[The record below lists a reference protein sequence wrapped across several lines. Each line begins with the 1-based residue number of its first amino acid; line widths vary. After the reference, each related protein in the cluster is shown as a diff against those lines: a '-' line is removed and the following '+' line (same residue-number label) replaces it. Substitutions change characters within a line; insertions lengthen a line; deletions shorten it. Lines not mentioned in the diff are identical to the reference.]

1 MEFPSTGGI
10 LNSWVIRTAKLLRYV
25 NNFDYFV
32 AAAEGLFVLF
42 LFYFT
47 IEEFLDVNIFKSID
61 KIIKMLENKV
71 TSLFVS

>member
-10 LNSWVIRTAKLLRYV
+10 LNSWVVRTAKLLRYV

-47 IEEFLDVNIFKSID
+47 IEELLDVNFSILYHFKY
-61 KIIKMLENKV
+61 
-71 TSLFVS
+71 